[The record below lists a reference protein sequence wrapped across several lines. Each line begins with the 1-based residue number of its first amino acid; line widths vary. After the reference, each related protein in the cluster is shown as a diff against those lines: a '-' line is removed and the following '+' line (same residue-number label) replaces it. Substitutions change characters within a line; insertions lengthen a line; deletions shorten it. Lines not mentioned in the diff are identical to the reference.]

1 MQQITQEV
9 DSASTAKEAQALMNL
24 NFKLQ
29 SSAARSQSK
38 TVELE
43 LKKIEAVQLAEH
55 IRIITVS
62 YV

>member
-9 DSASTAKEAQALMNL
+9 DSASTTKEAQALMNL

>member
-55 IRIITVS
+55 IRFITVS